1 MPTLITD
8 KYKPEQAK
16 PVHEFIEKPKIVPT
30 DFKTAVVDN
39 KINRLDTLI
48 RYVEGSHQKV
58 IYFRQRLGR
67 DDSVSQYSQ
76 DYFCCSPA
84 IRKN

>member
-39 KINRLDTLI
+39 KINRLDTFNPLC
-48 RYVEGSHQKV
+48 RR
-58 IYFRQRLGR
+58 F
-67 DDSVSQYSQ
+67 
-76 DYFCCSPA
+76 SP
-84 IRKN
+84 KGNLL

>member
-48 RYVEGSHQKV
+48 RYVEGSHQ
-58 IYFRQRLGR
+58 R
-67 DDSVSQYSQ
+67 
-76 DYFCCSPA
+76 
-84 IRKN
+84 